1 MQKGYVRTL
10 TNEAVHCT
18 DAVQFS
24 LSIQDTQKN
33 SPQVTKKN
41 AVFHNKLN
49 AEDSKVLYSKSSL
62 HTFNLF
68 YLHCAATKVV
78 RKRFL
83 SAVTVEVLY
92 SQLHEY
98 YC

>member
-18 DAVQFS
+18 DAVQ

-92 SQLHEY
+92 PQLHEY